1 MAFNS
6 AIEWTDATLNMI
18 RARNL
23 KTGGVGHFCEKVSPG
38 CSRCYAERMQP
49 RFKNA
54 IRYNEADR
62 KLVEVFLDEKVLT
75 QPMRWKRG
83 RKIFVGSMT
92 DLFGDWVTD
101 EMLSEVFAA
110 MALTPQHTYQVLTKR
125 PDRMLQYFRGKMA
138 EWRDLG
144 VSETAENM
152 YLNSQTVCDLIHV
165 DGDLR
170 SHLKEAGW
178 FYDWNDG
185 SSNLIY
191 DGQIPLPNVWLGT
204 SVEDRDTYIH
214 RVPYLAMTPGAIKF
228 LSIEPLLGDIGDLML
243 DGIFEGVY
251 QWVIVG
257 GESGPNARPFNIA
270 WARSIIRQCK
280 DAGVPVFTK
289 QLGAKPYDSDLRI
302 ATPRSVIVPID
313 SDWTFT
319 NKLVD
324 RKGGDWS
331 EWPDDV
337 RIRELPNV

>member
-1 MAFNS
+1 MADKS
-6 AIEWTDATLNMI
+6 KIQWTDATLNMI

-23 KTGGVGHFCEKVSPG
+23 ETGGIGHFCEKVSPG

-101 EMLSEVFAA
+101 EMLGEIFAV
-110 MALTPQHTYQVLTKR
+110 MAVTPQHTYQVLTKR
-125 PDRMLQYFRGKMA
+125 AERMRGYFNESESLYRIDQA
-138 EWRDLG
+138 ICDFDNWHSVDSDAPPWPLPNLWLG
-144 VSETAENM
+144 VSVEDQKTADE
-152 YLNSQTVCDLIHV
+152 
-165 DGDLR
+165 R
-170 SHLKEAGW
+170 
-178 FYDWNDG
+178 
-185 SSNLIY
+185 
-191 DGQIPLPNVWLGT
+191 IPLLLRTQAAV
-204 SVEDRDTYIH
+204 
-214 RVPYLAMTPGAIKF
+214 RV
-228 LSIEPLLGDIGDLML
+228 LSLEPLLGPVDLRNVKPSSSQWLDAVTGLRGGDHSLA
-243 DGIFEGVY
+243 DCNSIN
-251 QWVIVG
+251 WVIIG
-257 GESGPNARPFNIA
+257 GESGPNARPFDIA

-280 DAGVPVFTK
+280 DAGVAVFMK

-331 EWPDDV
+331 EWPEDL
-337 RIRELPNV
+337 RIREFPKCLDRIGG